1 MAKKAR
7 NRTHGSTSTTTAT
20 AAPRVDAPSPVRDD
34 PAHALGTV
42 VAGTAAASTP
52 LRLIVL
58 DQRLLAPFA
67 ALSVL
72 LGALWLVRGVLVPL
86 LFVGVL
92 TFLGAPFVD
101 RVARR
106 GWPRSIGAGLFLLG
120 GASLVVGLFALVVPP
135 LVRDLA
141 IVVQRAPEALQ
152 AGVVFVEKT
161 FGLTLPRTLSELTGD
176 ASREL
181 LARLSPV
188 AEKGG
193 ALVGEGALGLARGA
207 ASAAGMLAQALLVPV
222 ITFFVLTEL
231 PGFIGVVVD
240 LSPARVRTWGG
251 RYAPLIDRSLSA
263 LVRGQLTVAALMAV
277 IYAIGLL
284 ISGVPAAL
292 AIAVLAGAAYLVPFA
307 SASVAFV
314 LSAAFALLER
324 GVDAGAPILGAVITC
339 VIVQLVEG
347 YVLTPRIVGEK
358 AGLSPLATLLAV
370 LLGGTAAGFLGVLF
384 ALPVGAVLA
393 VVLREEV
400 RRHRP
405 GVPASASPPSSPV
418 VAESAA

>member
-7 NRTHGSTSTTTAT
+7 NRMQGPTPTTARADAASRAPVAHDAHVHAAVVAE
-20 AAPRVDAPSPVRDD
+20 AAPSSA
-34 PAHALGTV
+34 
-42 VAGTAAASTP
+42 P

-106 GWPRSIGAGLFLLG
+106 GWPRSIGAGLFLHAGVL
-120 GASLVVGLFALVVPP
+120 LIVGLFALVVPP

-161 FGLTLPRTLSELTGD
+161 FRLTLPRTLSELTGD

-240 LSPARVRTWGG
+240 LSPARVRAWGR
-251 RYAPLIDRSLSA
+251 RYAPLIDQSLSA

-284 ISGVPAAL
+284 ISDVPAAL

-324 GVDAGAPILGAVITC
+324 GTDAGAPILGAVITC
-339 VIVQLVEG
+339 VIVQLIEG

-384 ALPVGAVLA
+384 ALPVGAMLA

-405 GVPASASPPSSPV
+405 GATASASSVPSSV

>member
-1 MAKKAR
+1 
-7 NRTHGSTSTTTAT
+7 
-20 AAPRVDAPSPVRDD
+20 
-34 PAHALGTV
+34 
-42 VAGTAAASTP
+42 
-52 LRLIVL
+52 LI
-58 DQRLLAPFA
+58 
-67 ALSVL
+67 
-72 LGALWLVRGVLVPL
+72 
-86 LFVGVL
+86 
-92 TFLGAPFVD
+92 
-101 RVARR
+101 
-106 GWPRSIGAGLFLLG
+106 
-120 GASLVVGLFALVVPP
+120 
-135 LVRDLA
+135 
-141 IVVQRAPEALQ
+141 
-152 AGVVFVEKT
+152 
-161 FGLTLPRTLSELTGD
+161 
-176 ASREL
+176 
-181 LARLSPV
+181 
-188 AEKGG
+188 
-193 ALVGEGALGLARGA
+193 
-207 ASAAGMLAQALLVPV
+207 VPV

-240 LSPARVRTWGG
+240 LSPARLRAWGE

-263 LVRGQLTVAALMAV
+263 LVRGQLTVAALMSV

-284 ISGVPAAL
+284 ASGVPAAL

-324 GVDAGAPILGAVITC
+324 GADAGAPILGAVITC
-339 VIVQLVEG
+339 IVVQLVEG

-405 GVPASASPPSSPV
+405 GAAASSPSSPSSV
-418 VAESAA
+418 PAEPAA

>member
-1 MAKKAR
+1 
-7 NRTHGSTSTTTAT
+7 
-20 AAPRVDAPSPVRDD
+20 
-34 PAHALGTV
+34 
-42 VAGTAAASTP
+42 

-72 LGALWLVRGVLVPL
+72 LGVLWLVRGVLVPL

-92 TFLGAPFVD
+92 TFLGAPLVD

-106 GWPRSIGAGLFLLG
+106 GWPRSVGAGLFLF
-120 GASLVVGLFALVVPP
+120 GAALLVAGLFALVLPP
-135 LVRDLA
+135 LLRDLA
-141 IVVQRAPEALQ
+141 VVVRRAPDALS
-152 AGVVFVEKT
+152 AALVGIEKT
-161 FGLTLPRTLSELTGD
+161 FGLTVPRTLSELTGD

-181 LARLSPV
+181 LDRLSPV
-188 AEKGG
+188 AARGG
-193 ALVGEGALGLARGA
+193 ALVGEGALGLMRGA
-207 ASAAGMLAQALLVPV
+207 ASAAGVLGQALLVPV
-222 ITFFVLTEL
+222 ITFFVLSEL

-240 LSPARVRTWGG
+240 LSPARVRAWGR
-251 RYAPLIDRSLSA
+251 RYAPLVEQSLSA

-277 IYAIGLL
+277 LYAVGLL
-284 ISGVPAAL
+284 ASGVPAAL
-292 AIAVLAGAAYLVPFA
+292 AIAVLAGAAYLIPFA
-307 SASVAFV
+307 SASVAFA
-314 LSAAFALLER
+314 LSAAFSLLER
-324 GVDAGAPILGAVITC
+324 GTDAGTPIVGAVITC
-339 VIVQLVEG
+339 VVVQLVEG

-405 GVPASASPPSSPV
+405 PAAASAPTPPSSSPV
-418 VAESAA
+418 TAEPAA